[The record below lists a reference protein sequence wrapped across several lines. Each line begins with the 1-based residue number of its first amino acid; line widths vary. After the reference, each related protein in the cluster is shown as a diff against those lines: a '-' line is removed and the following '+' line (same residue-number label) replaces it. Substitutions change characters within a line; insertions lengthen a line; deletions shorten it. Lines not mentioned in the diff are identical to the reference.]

1 MDRVAAFGS
10 LNWLIVI
17 LFLVANLLL
26 GWRLSKRVGTSR
38 EFHLGTAD
46 TPWWAVGLSVMATY
60 VSALSFLGA
69 PAWAYSDGLSALA
82 IHLNYPLVI
91 VIVITLFL
99 PIFYLAGVPSIY
111 DYQERRFGPTA
122 RSVAS
127 LIFMVTQAL
136 STAAILYAT
145 ALVLRFM
152 TGMEV
157 WQAILL
163 VTAMA
168 LAYTT
173 LGGMLAV
180 IWTDVFQAIVLLVGA
195 IAILVALIVEAPQ
208 PPMETLAALKAAGRL
223 NALDWSLDPGS
234 ATTIWAGILAMTVFH
249 VTVYGGNQML
259 VQRTLGAASI
269 GAAKKSYVLM
279 GYVAFPIYFL
289 FFLIGVLAWGH
300 YQGRVFDNP
309 NEIILIFAGESGIP
323 GLPGL
328 LAAAVLAA
336 SMSTLSSAFN
346 SLATAST
353 LDFWQRWWRPEASD
367 AQVLN
372 ATRAMTMGWGAV
384 VIVPAL
390 FYARSEGSIL
400 ETLSRIGSFFVGAK
414 LAMFALGFFSRTTTE
429 RGLLIGVAAGFAAI
443 WAVATFT
450 DIAWPWYAVI
460 GSGVNILVSLVASR
474 LMSGLPEAWPAWS
487 VRWLLQQHAQAS
499 DGAES
504 GGWQAMPGRLDRASR
519 PLLVYFLLT
528 LVALAM
534 FHAVVPA
541 PAAIATD

>member
-1 MDRVAAFGS
+1 MERVIAFGA
-10 LNWLIVI
+10 LNWAIVM

-26 GWRLSKRVGTSR
+26 GWRLSRRIGSAR
-38 EFHLGTAD
+38 EFHLGTGA

-69 PAWAYSDGLSALA
+69 PAWAYADGLAALA

-91 VIVITLFL
+91 VIVITFFL
-99 PIFYLAGVPSIY
+99 PFFYLSGVPSIY
-111 DYQERRFGPTA
+111 DYQEKRFGPAA

-152 TGMEV
+152 TGMDV
-157 WQAILL
+157 AFAIIL
-163 VTAMA
+163 VTAIA

-195 IAILVALIVEAPQ
+195 VVILAALLAAAPE
-208 PPMETLAALKAAGRL
+208 PPMATLAALKAAGRL
-223 NALDWSLDPGS
+223 NAIDWSLDPTR
-234 ATTIWAGILAMTVFH
+234 ATTIWAGLLAMTVFH

-279 GYVAFPIYFL
+279 GYAAFPIYFL

-300 YQGRVFDNP
+300 YGGQSFANP
-309 NEIILIFAGESGIP
+309 NEIILTFAGESGIP

-328 LAAAVLAA
+328 LAAAVMAA

-346 SLATAST
+346 SLATAT
-353 LDFWQRWWRPEASD
+353 TVDFWQRYRRPDASD
-367 AQVLN
+367 AAVLRV
-372 ATRAMTMGWGAV
+372 TRWLTLGWGLA
-384 VIVPAL
+384 VIVPAFL
-390 FYARSEGSIL
+390 YARTEGSIL

-429 RGLLIGVAAGFAAI
+429 RGLLAGVVAGFAAI

-450 DIAWPWYAVI
+450 PIAWPWYAVI
-460 GSGVNILVSLVASR
+460 GSAVNVAVALVASR
-474 LMSGLPEAWPAWS
+474 LMGGTAPGWPRWTVRGLLADPARAGIA
-487 VRWLLQQHAQAS
+487 V
-499 DGAES
+499 EP
-504 GGWQAMPGRLDRASR
+504 GGWQALPGRLDRASL
-519 PLLVYFLLT
+519 PLLLYFVLT
-528 LVALAM
+528 IVALLLFGAL
-534 FHAVVPA
+534 VPG
-541 PAAIATD
+541 

>member
-10 LNWLIVI
+10 LNWSIVI

-26 GWRLSKRVGTSR
+26 GWRLSRRVGTSR

-69 PAWAYSDGLSALA
+69 PAWAYSEGLSALA
-82 IHLNYPLVI
+82 IHLNYPIVI

-111 DYQERRFGPTA
+111 DYQERRFGPAA

-195 IAILVALIVEAPQ
+195 IAILVALLAAAPQ
-208 PPMETLAALKAAGRL
+208 PPMETLSALKAAGRL
-223 NALDWSLDPGS
+223 DALDWSLDPGS

-279 GYVAFPIYFL
+279 GYGAFPIYFL

-300 YQGRVFDNP
+300 YQGRVFENP

-353 LDFWQRWWRPEASD
+353 LDFWQRWWRPQASD
-367 AQVLN
+367 AQILG
-372 ATRAMTMGWGAV
+372 ATRAMTIGWGIL
-384 VIVPAL
+384 VIVPAML
-390 FYARSEGSIL
+390 YARAEGSIL

-429 RGLLIGVAAGFAAI
+429 RGLLVGVAAGFVAI
-443 WAVATFT
+443 WAAAAYT

-474 LMSGLPEAWPAWS
+474 LMSGLPDAWPAWS
-487 VRWLLQQHAQAS
+487 VRWLLEHHAQAS
-499 DGAES
+499 DAAEP

-528 LVALAM
+528 LVALAV

>member
-1 MDRVAAFGS
+1 MERIAAFGA
-10 LNWLIVI
+10 LNWAIVI

-26 GWRLSKRVGTSR
+26 GWRLSRRIGSAR
-38 EFHLGTAD
+38 EFHLGTGA

-91 VIVITLFL
+91 VIVITFFL
-99 PIFYLAGVPSIY
+99 PFFYLSGVPSIY
-111 DYQERRFGPTA
+111 DYQEKRFGPAA

-127 LIFMVTQAL
+127 LIFLITQAL

-152 TGMEV
+152 TGIDV
-157 WQAILL
+157 GLAIVL
-163 VTAMA
+163 VTALA

-180 IWTDVFQAIVLLVGA
+180 IWTDVFQAVVLLAGA
-195 IAILVALIVEAPQ
+195 LVILWALLAAAPQ
-208 PPMETLAALKAAGRL
+208 PPIETLAALKAAGRL
-223 NALDWSLDPGS
+223 DAIDWSLDPTR
-234 ATTIWAGILAMTVFH
+234 ATTIWAGLLAMTVFH

-259 VQRTLGAASI
+259 VQRTLGAASV

-279 GYVAFPIYFL
+279 GYAAFPIYFL

-300 YQGRVFDNP
+300 YGGRPFENP
-309 NEIILIFAGESGIP
+309 NEIILTFAGESGIP

-346 SLATAST
+346 SLATAT
-353 LDFWQRWWRPEASD
+353 TVDFWQRWWRPAASD
-367 AQVLN
+367 ADVLRT
-372 ATRAMTMGWGAV
+372 TRWLTLGWGLI
-384 VIVPAL
+384 VILPAML
-390 FYARSEGSIL
+390 YAGAQGSIL

-429 RGLLIGVAAGFAAI
+429 RGLLIGVVAGFAAI
-443 WAVATFT
+443 WWVASFT
-450 DIAWPWYAVI
+450 AIAWPWYAVI
-460 GSGVNILVSLVASR
+460 GSAVNIAAALLASR
-474 LMSGLPEAWPAWS
+474 LLDGGAGGWPRWTVKGLLAEAPPARLAPEP
-487 VRWLLQQHAQAS
+487 
-499 DGAES
+499 
-504 GGWQAMPGRLDRASR
+504 GGWQALPGRFDRASR
-519 PLLVYFLLT
+519 PLLLWFALT
-528 LVALAM
+528 ILALVLFNAL
-534 FHAVVPA
+534 VPI
-541 PAAIATD
+541 PG